1 MRGRELVAATA
12 LALAACAPVP
22 PAAAQQESA
31 MFTAQDLDKLDFLL
45 GRWVGTGPDGKPFY
59 EAYRRTSATT
69 LVSERHADE
78 TFAQIV
84 DGSTVALEDGR
95 ITSTWGEFTWTA
107 ERIEDGLASFAPANA
122 PSAFTWR
129 RVDHRTVEV
138 TQNWTD
144 ENGVAQSYALQLM
157 RAE

>member
-1 MRGRELVAATA
+1 MRGAPALAAA

-22 PAAAQQESA
+22 PAAAKQETA
-31 MFTAQDLDKLDFLL
+31 MFTASDLDKLDFLL

-59 EAYRRTSATT
+59 EAYRRTGPTT
-69 LVSERHADE
+69 LVSERYADE
-78 TFAQIV
+78 TFAAIV

-95 ITSTWGEFTWTA
+95 ITSTWGEFTWVA
-107 ERIEDGLASFAPANA
+107 DRIEVGLASFAPANA

-129 RVDHRTVEV
+129 RVDSETVEV

-144 ENGVAQSYALQLM
+144 DKGVAQSYALQLKKID
-157 RAE
+157 